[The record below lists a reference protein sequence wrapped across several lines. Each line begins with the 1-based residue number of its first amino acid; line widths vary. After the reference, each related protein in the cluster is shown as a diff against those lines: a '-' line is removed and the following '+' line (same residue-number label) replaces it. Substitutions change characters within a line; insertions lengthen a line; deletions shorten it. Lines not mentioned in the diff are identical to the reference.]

1 MYTKSS
7 KKTSIY
13 IIMKTLSV
21 IILISFNCLLSC
33 SPNKKTENKIAAYQY
48 EKGSFG
54 YDLEFLKTKDSIIV
68 LANGDA
74 QIIISPKYQGKV
86 FTSTATGLTGNS
98 FGWINYKALESDTVV
113 PHINA
118 YGGEDRMWLGP
129 EGGQYSIF
137 FKPGSKMVFEDWQ
150 TPAGLDTEPW
160 QKTAAT
166 SDKVSMQKNL
176 KLQNYSGTEFDLLL
190 KRDVHLLSSTEMMTN
205 LRVEP
210 DPSVRWVGFETYNT
224 IINTGKKS
232 WTKESGTLSIWI
244 LSMLNPI
251 ENGAAIIPYHEGDDK
266 TLGPVATTNYFGEIP
281 ADRIQMK
288 EGILYFKVDGKHR
301 SKLGIAYKRATSF
314 AGSYDVENKTLTI
327 LQLSLPEKEKDY
339 INQLWEVQ
347 KEPFKGDAIN
357 SYNDG
362 PLDSGGQIGPFYELE
377 SSSPA
382 AFLAPGES
390 MNHIQRMFHFVGT
403 EEQLDILSKKILN
416 VSIEQVKSA
425 FKK

>member
-1 MYTKSS
+1 MA
-7 KKTSIY
+7 
-13 IIMKTLSV
+13 
-21 IILISFNCLLSC
+21 
-33 SPNKKTENKIAAYQY
+33 ENQF
-48 EKGSFG
+48 EKGTFG
-54 YDLEFLKTKDSIIV
+54 YDLEFLKAKDSIIV
-68 LANGDA
+68 LAKGDA
-74 QIIISPKYQGKV
+74 QIIVSPKYQGKV
-86 FTSTATGLTGNS
+86 FTSTAAGLSGNS
-98 FGWINYKALESDTVV
+98 FGWINYKALSSDSVA

-137 FKPGSKMVFEDWQ
+137 FKPGSKMIFDDWQ
-150 TPAGLDTEPW
+150 TPASLDTEPW
-160 QKTAAT
+160 EKISAST
-166 SDKVSMQKNL
+166 DRVSMQKSMQ
-176 KLQNYSGTEFDLLL
+176 LQNYSGTEFDVLL
-190 KRDVHLLSSTEMMTN
+190 KRDVKLLASGDLITN
-205 LRVEP
+205 LGIEP
-210 DPSVRWVGFETYNT
+210 DSSVKWVGFETNNSLT
-224 IINTGKKS
+224 NTGKKP

-251 ENGAAIIPYHEGDDK
+251 ENGAAVIPYREGDEK
-266 TLGPVATTNYFGEIP
+266 TVGPVATTNYFGEIP

-314 AGSYDVENKTLTI
+314 AGSYDIDNKTLTI
-327 LQLSLPEKEKDY
+327 LQLTLPEKEKEY

-362 PLDSGGQIGPFYELE
+362 PLDGGGQIGPFYELE

-390 MNHIQRMFHFVGT
+390 INHIQRMYHFVGT
-403 EEQLDILSKKILN
+403 EEQLNVLSNKILG

>member
-1 MYTKSS
+1 MA
-7 KKTSIY
+7 
-13 IIMKTLSV
+13 
-21 IILISFNCLLSC
+21 
-33 SPNKKTENKIAAYQY
+33 ENQF
-48 EKGSFG
+48 EKGTFG
-54 YDLEFLKTKDSIIV
+54 YDLEFLKAKDSIIV
-68 LANGDA
+68 LAKGDA
-74 QIIISPKYQGKV
+74 QIIVSPKYQGKV
-86 FTSTATGLTGNS
+86 FTSTAEGLSGNS
-98 FGWINYKALESDTVV
+98 FGWINYKALGSDSIA

-137 FKPGSKMVFEDWQ
+137 FKPGSKMIFDDWQ
-150 TPAGLDTEPW
+150 TPAGLDTESW
-160 QKTAAT
+160 EKISAST
-166 SDKVSMQKNL
+166 DKVSMQKSMQ
-176 KLQNYSGTEFDLLL
+176 LQNYSGTEFDVLL
-190 KRDVHLLSSTEMMTN
+190 KRDVKLLASEDLLTN
-205 LRVEP
+205 LGIKP
-210 DPSVRWVGFETYNT
+210 DSSVKWVGFETSNT
-224 IINTGKKS
+224 LTNAGKKP

-251 ENGAAIIPYHEGDDK
+251 DNGAVVIPYREGDIK
-266 TLGPVATTNYFGEIP
+266 TVGPVATTNYFGEIP

-301 SKLGIAYKRATSF
+301 SKLGLTYNRATSF
-314 AGSYDVENKTLTI
+314 AGSYDIDNKTLTI
-327 LQLSLPEKEKDY
+327 LQLTLPEKEKEY

-362 PLDSGGQIGPFYELE
+362 PLDGGGQIGPFYELE

-390 MNHIQRMFHFVGT
+390 IYHIQRMYHFVGT
-403 EEQLDILSKKILN
+403 EEQLNVFSNKILG

>member
-1 MYTKSS
+1 MK
-7 KKTSIY
+7 
-13 IIMKTLSV
+13 IIHVTVLLCFS
-21 IILISFNCLLSC
+21 CLFSC
-33 SPNKKTENKIAAYQY
+33 SPNKKTENQIAENQF
-48 EKGSFG
+48 EKGTFG
-54 YDLEFLKTKDSIIV
+54 YDLEFLKAKDSIIV
-68 LANGDA
+68 LAKGDA
-74 QIIISPKYQGKV
+74 QIIVSPKYQGKV
-86 FTSTATGLTGNS
+86 FTSTAAGLSGNS
-98 FGWINYKALESDTVV
+98 FGWINYKALGSDSIA

-137 FKPGSKMVFEDWQ
+137 FKPGSKMIFDDWQ
-150 TPAGLDTEPW
+150 TPAGLDTESW
-160 QKTAAT
+160 EKISAST
-166 SDKVSMQKNL
+166 DKVSMQKSMQ
-176 KLQNYSGTEFDLLL
+176 LQNYSGTEFDVLL
-190 KRDVHLLSSTEMMTN
+190 KRDVKLLASEDLLTN
-205 LRVEP
+205 LGIKP
-210 DPSVRWVGFETYNT
+210 DSSVKWVGFETSNT
-224 IINTGKKS
+224 LTNAGKKP

-251 ENGAAIIPYHEGDDK
+251 DNGAVVIPYREGDIK
-266 TLGPVATTNYFGEIP
+266 TVGPVATTNYFGEIP

-301 SKLGIAYKRATSF
+301 SKLGLTYNRATSF
-314 AGSYDVENKTLTI
+314 AGSYDIDNKTLTI
-327 LQLSLPEKEKDY
+327 LQLTLPEKEKEY

-362 PLDSGGQIGPFYELE
+362 PLDGGGQIGPFYELE

-390 MNHIQRMFHFVGT
+390 INHIQRMYHFVGT
-403 EEQLDILSKKILN
+403 EEQLNVFSNKILG